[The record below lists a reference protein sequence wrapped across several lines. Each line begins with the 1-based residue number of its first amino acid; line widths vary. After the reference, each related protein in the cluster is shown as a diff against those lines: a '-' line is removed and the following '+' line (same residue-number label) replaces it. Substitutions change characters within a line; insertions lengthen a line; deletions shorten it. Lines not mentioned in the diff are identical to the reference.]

1 MSRIIYQQP
10 DGLFAEFETI
20 TDTFIVW
27 NATAED
33 LIQLRRTEA
42 SKEAEQLTLNAI
54 ERAKLKATDPDHFI
68 WKQAVKLHNSNSP
81 EHEQLT

>member
-20 TDTFIVW
+20 TDTFIAW
-27 NATAED
+27 NATTEE
-33 LIQLRRTEA
+33 LIQLRRDEA
-42 SKEAEQLTLNAI
+42 AKEAEQLTLKAI
-54 ERAKLKATDPDHFI
+54 EGAKLKATDPDHFM

-81 EHEQLT
+81 EDEQLT